1 MCYTV
6 FIIYG
11 VFLKV
16 QIYKFSPRGYM
27 GSNAYLLVSGDE
39 AAIIDPSVPFEQI
52 KSALGAASLRYVLL
66 THCHFD
72 HILKVSEYVE
82 QTGAAVVIGEWDR
95 CGLTSPIINGYRGFL
110 GVEDGYFGRVTG
122 LRDGDSIAL
131 GTEKIK
137 VISTPGHTAGGVC
150 YLTDG
155 ALFAGDTVFAG
166 GGYGRCDLPGGDE
179 ALLFSSISRL
189 CDLPD
194 GIAVCSGH
202 GEDTTIEEIK
212 INFK

>member
-1 MCYTV
+1 
-6 FIIYG
+6 
-11 VFLKV
+11 
-16 QIYKFSPRGYM
+16 M
-27 GSNAYLLVSGDE
+27 GSNSYLLVSGDE
-39 AAIIDPSVPFEQI
+39 AAIVDPSVPFEQI
-52 KSALGAASLRYVLL
+52 RSSLGAASLKYVLL

-82 QTGAAVVIGEWDR
+82 QTGAEVVIGEWDR
-95 CGLTSPIINGYRGFL
+95 FGLTSPIINCYSGFL
-110 GVEDGYFGRVTG
+110 GVEDGYFGRATG
-122 LRDGDSIAL
+122 VGDGYVIEL
-131 GTEKIK
+131 GVEKIK

-150 YLTDG
+150 YLADG

-179 ALLFSSISRL
+179 AALFSSISRL

-194 GIAVCSGH
+194 GIAVYSGH